1 MGDPDPEALSA
12 GMKGADA
19 VVSVLNGSTR
29 AGSPA
34 ATWTRAA
41 LSAMAECGIRRL
53 VVTSAAPVPLRGG
66 PAPLAYRLV
75 GWVFR
80 DAHRDLAAME
90 DIVRRSDADWT
101 IVRPPRLTNGSRT
114 GRYRLE
120 TGGNVP
126 RGFSLSRADL
136 AGAVLGLIDE
146 PAAARR
152 GVGVA
157 Y

>member
-1 MGDPDPEALSA
+1 
-12 GMKGADA
+12 
-19 VVSVLNGSTR
+19 
-29 AGSPA
+29 
-34 ATWTRAA
+34 
-41 LSAMAECGIRRL
+41 
-53 VVTSAAPVPLRGG
+53 
-66 PAPLAYRLV
+66 
-75 GWVFR
+75 
-80 DAHRDLAAME
+80 ME